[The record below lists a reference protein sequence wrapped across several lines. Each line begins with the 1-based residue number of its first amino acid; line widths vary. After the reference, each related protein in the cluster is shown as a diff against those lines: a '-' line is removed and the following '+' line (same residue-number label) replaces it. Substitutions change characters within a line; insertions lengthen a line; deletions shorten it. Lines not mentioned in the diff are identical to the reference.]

1 MTTPTLIAIVDFSTT
16 ASDRQAAIAQLERE
30 QPVVGAMPGCVAFR
44 VFASRQNDT
53 GVTVIHEWTDTTS
66 FDRYLASE
74 AFARSGEV
82 LRPMMTGS
90 PSSRCFRVELIETV
104 A

>member
-30 QPVVGAMPGCVAFR
+30 QPVVSAMPGCVAFR

-53 GVTVIHEWTDTTS
+53 GVTVLHEWADTTS
-66 FDRYLASE
+66 LDQYLASE

-82 LRPMMTGS
+82 LRPMMTGA
-90 PSSRCFRVELIETV
+90 PSSRRFRVELIETV